1 MFWTFLENNTHDG
14 NKLEL
19 VAPFQVEITA
29 SVATTIASRE
39 EEEVL
44 GFVFNGET
52 VFRHRNKFFDT
63 EKDAT
68 KGLIRSINDFYSW
81 HSNPNNAPTS
91 NVPAWEKKAENMME
105 YLKIKYLHIYPEV
118 FI

>member
-1 MFWTFLENNTHDG
+1 MFWTFLENNSHDG
-14 NKLEL
+14 DKLEL
-19 VAPFQVEITA
+19 VAPFEVEITA
-29 SVATTIASRE
+29 SLATTISNR

-52 VFRHRNKFFDT
+52 VFRHRKHFFNN

-68 KGLIRSINDFYSW
+68 KGLIRAINNFYSW

-91 NVPAWEKKAENMME
+91 NVLAWEKKAENMMV
-105 YLKIKYLHIYPEV
+105 YLKTKYLHIYPEV